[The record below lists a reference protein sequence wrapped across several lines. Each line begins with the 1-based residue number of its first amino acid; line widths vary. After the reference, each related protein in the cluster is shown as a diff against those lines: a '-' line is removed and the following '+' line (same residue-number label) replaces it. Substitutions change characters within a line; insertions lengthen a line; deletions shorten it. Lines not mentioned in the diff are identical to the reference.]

1 MRNEEHGDAQLA
13 PQIVQKVDDLR
24 LDGNVERGDG
34 LVGDDELG
42 LHDDGARDAD
52 ALALPARELVRVSAC
67 VLADKTDLFEDVIHL
82 LIDVVLV
89 LDAVDDESFRDD
101 VAHGHTRIE
110 RSDGILE
117 DHLDAVDDAL
127 VARDVKAR
135 LIILLDLL
143 PLFVRRTGGKRFLT
157 LLFDRCDDLFRMILV
172 AELLIV
178 LGGGDELPVFENGGA
193 VLLLRLGAQ
202 LLVEFFGLRLVGA
215 LLDLFL
221 LLLVESGD
229 LFAVSGARR
238 TDGLFIR
245 ARARAD
251 ALPLEVD
258 VARSDVIELDDGTA
272 RGRLAAAR
280 LADKA
285 EDLALLDVETDV
297 VDRFEFAPGA
307 HLEILTEMFDLQQG
321 LFLMFHDVTP
331 FLLAPPPAPPA
342 LRTCGPSCGRY
353 ARSPTWAGRSWVRR
367 DAAATSPHSGYPKC
381 GTWAAV
387 PRSRS

>member
-1 MRNEEHGDAQLA
+1 MCDEEHGDAQLA
-13 PQIVQKVDDLR
+13 PQIVQKVDDLC
-24 LDGNVERGDG
+24 LDGDVERGDG

-42 LHDDGARDAD
+42 LHDDGSRDAD
-52 ALALPARELVRVSAC
+52 TLALTARELVRVSSC
-67 VLADKTDLFEDVIHL
+67 VLADEADLFEDVIHL
-82 LIDVVLV
+82 LVDEVLV
-89 LDAVDDESFRDD
+89 LDTVDDEAFRDD
-101 VAHGHTRIE
+101 VAHGHTRVQ

-127 VARDVKAR
+127 AARDAKAR
-135 LIILLDLL
+135 LIILFDLL
-143 PLFVRRTGGKRFLT
+143 ALLIRRAGGKRLFT
-157 LLFDRCDDLFRMILV
+157 LLFERRDDLFRMVLV
-172 AELLIV
+172 AVLLIV
-178 LGGGDELPVFENGGA
+178 LGGGDELPVFENGEA

-202 LLVEFFGLRLVGA
+202 LFVEFFGLRPVGA

-229 LFAVSGARR
+229 LLAVSGARR
-238 TDGLFIR
+238 ADGLLIR
-245 ARARAD
+245 ACARAD
-251 ALPLEVD
+251 ALSLEVD

-280 LADKA
+280 LADET
-285 EDLALLDVETDV
+285 EDLALLDVEADV

-342 LRTCGPSCGRY
+342 FRPCGPSCGRY
-353 ARSPTWAGRSWVRR
+353 ARSPT
-367 DAAATSPHSGYPKC
+367 
-381 GTWAAV
+381 
-387 PRSRS
+387 